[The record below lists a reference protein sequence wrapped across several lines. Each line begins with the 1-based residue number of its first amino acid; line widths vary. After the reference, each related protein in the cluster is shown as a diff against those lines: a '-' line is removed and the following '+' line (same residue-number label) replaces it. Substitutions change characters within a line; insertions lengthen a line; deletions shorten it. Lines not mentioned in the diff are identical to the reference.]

1 MKADSIVTDSESD
14 EDEEPMDLPKPKAA
28 KDRKPRASVSAEAFG
43 EWNKKE
49 DFVPPVHEKDDG
61 TKDHIREKL
70 RGIFMFAELDDK
82 EMNICI
88 DAMSQVFFQAGDKII
103 VEGETGDCYFVV
115 ESGTLDCGKTFKGD
129 DHFTFF
135 KTYVA
140 GEAFGELAL
149 LYNAPRAASITATSE
164 GSLWRLDRDTFNH
177 IVKDAAVRRR
187 NMYEDF
193 LKKVP
198 LLSTMDNY
206 ERVMISDA
214 FKQVKLSKGD
224 NVIVEGEVGD
234 DFYFLVEG
242 AAVAKKM
249 LSGQIKVVKSYEP
262 GDYFGERALIKKEP
276 RAATIEVTSDKATF
290 VGIEKGS
297 FQ

>member
-1 MKADSIVTDSESD
+1 
-14 EDEEPMDLPKPKAA
+14 
-28 KDRKPRASVSAEAFG
+28 
-43 EWNKKE
+43 
-49 DFVPPVHEKDDG
+49 
-61 TKDHIREKL
+61 
-70 RGIFMFAELDDK
+70 
-82 EMNICI
+82 
-88 DAMSQVFFQAGDKII
+88 
-103 VEGETGDCYFVV
+103 
-115 ESGTLDCGKTFKGD
+115 
-129 DHFTFF
+129 
-135 KTYVA
+135 
-140 GEAFGELAL
+140 
-149 LYNAPRAASITATSE
+149 
-164 GSLWRLDRDTFNH
+164 
-177 IVKDAAVRRR
+177 
-187 NMYEDF
+187 MYEEF

-242 AAVAKKM
+242 AAVAKKL

-297 FQ
+297 FQRLMGNLEDVFKRNMEVYAQYS